1 MSTSSTSQHLAVNA
15 LVVFKVTAIPEL
27 SPETWLIIL
36 LRFPLKGDYNVKE
49 NILNEFLKFS
59 VAGGCELAVRWK
71 ERGEAHRGSESD
83 GKIQKKINDQN
94 DPLRIFPIAVG
105 GWEKKKITKNFL
117 TSDSGFGPSETTHAR
132 FSQFT
137 LHLYQASLFATI
149 CLRNTE
155 LLVSF

>member
-105 GWEKKKITKNFL
+105 GWEKKKSQK
-117 TSDSGFGPSETTHAR
+117 TS
-132 FSQFT
+132 
-137 LHLYQASLFATI
+137 
-149 CLRNTE
+149 
-155 LLVSF
+155 